1 MSLNE
6 TLSDYI
12 TTMMGSSP
20 SATESSVIT
29 AIMILF
35 SSFILAL
42 VINFIFEKIFTR
54 ITSKTKFSS
63 DDLILSALKRP
74 IFNTVLL
81 AGTYV
86 ALEVISLSGKI
97 LTLLDNILLSILI
110 IVWIFAAI
118 KINRILFE
126 HIIPKVTS
134 KTKSDMDDE
143 ILPLVKS
150 ISNLILIFIGLMIL
164 MKSIWSFDIT
174 PILASAG
181 VLGFA
186 VAFAAKDA
194 ISQLFGGISI
204 YFDRPFKKGDRIEI
218 GAGEIGIVDE
228 IGLRST
234 RIRNFYN
241 NMIII
246 PNSEIAN
253 SKIINY
259 NYPNDKM
266 MVKIMIGAA
275 YGSDVAKVKK
285 VLLGIA
291 KSIEEV
297 IDNPAPNIRFDNH
310 GESSLDFAMIMWVRN
325 PGDKMTVRDKVNTA
339 IDKEFRKNRIDI
351 PFPTRTIIQKR

>member
-12 TTMMGSSP
+12 TAMMGSSP

-42 VINFIFEKIFTR
+42 IINFIFEKLFTR
-54 ITSKTKFSS
+54 ITSKTKFSF

-81 AGTYV
+81 SGTYV
-86 ALEVISLSGKI
+86 ALEVVYVSGKF
-97 LTLLDNILLSILI
+97 LTVIDNILLSILI

-118 KINRILFE
+118 KINKILFE

-164 MKSIWSFDIT
+164 MKSVWSFDIT

-234 RIRNFYN
+234 RIRNLYN

-266 MVKIMIGAA
+266 MVKIMIGTA

-291 KSIEEV
+291 NSIDEV

-310 GESSLDFAMIMWVRN
+310 GESSLDFAIIMWVRN
-325 PGDKMTVRDKVNTA
+325 PKDKMTVRDKVNTA

-351 PFPTRTIIQKR
+351 PFPTRTIIQKK

>member
-6 TLSDYI
+6 TITEYI
-12 TTMMGSSP
+12 TILMGTSP
-20 SATESSVIT
+20 DAIESSIIT
-29 AIMILF
+29 AVFILF
-35 SSFILAL
+35 ASFVLAL
-42 VINFIFEKIFTR
+42 IINFIFEKIFTR
-54 ITSKTKFSS
+54 FTVKTKFSF

-74 IFNTVLL
+74 IFNTVIL
-81 AGTYV
+81 AGTYT
-86 ALEVISLSGKI
+86 ALEIVYASGKFLAVI
-97 LTLLDNILLSILI
+97 DNILLSIMI
-110 IVWIFAAI
+110 IIWIFAAI
-118 KINRILFE
+118 KVNKIIFE
-126 HIIPKVTS
+126 HIVPKMTE

-143 ILPLVKS
+143 ILPLLKS
-150 ISNLILIFIGLMIL
+150 ISNIILIFIGLMIL
-164 MKSIWSFDIT
+164 MKSVWSFDIT
-174 PILASAG
+174 PLLASAG

-246 PNSEIAN
+246 PNSQIAN
-253 SKIINY
+253 SKIVNY

-266 MVKIMIGAA
+266 MVKIMIGVA
-275 YGSDVAKVKK
+275 YGSDVTKVKK
-285 VLLGIA
+285 VLLQIA
-291 KSIEEV
+291 NSVEEV
-297 IDNPAPNIRFDNH
+297 IDNPAPSIRFDNH
-310 GESSLDFAMIMWVRN
+310 GESSLDFAMIMWVHD
-325 PGDKMTVRDKVNTA
+325 PKDKMTVRDKVNTA
-339 IDKEFRKNRIDI
+339 IDKEFRKNKIDI

>member
-6 TLSDYI
+6 TLTEYI
-12 TTMMGSSP
+12 TILIGTSP
-20 SATESSVIT
+20 DAIESSIIT
-29 AIMILF
+29 AVFILF
-35 SSFILAL
+35 SSFVIAL
-42 VINFIFEKIFTR
+42 IINFIFEKIFTR
-54 ITSKTKFSS
+54 ITAKTKFSF
-63 DDLILSALKRP
+63 DDLILSALKKP
-74 IFNTVLL
+74 IFNTVII
-81 AGTYV
+81 AGTYT
-86 ALEVISLSGKI
+86 ALEVVYVSGKF
-97 LTLLDNILLSILI
+97 LTVIDNILLSIMI
-110 IVWIFAAI
+110 IVWMFAAI
-118 KINRILFE
+118 KVNKIFFE
-126 HIIPKVTS
+126 HIFTKMTA
-134 KTKSDMDDE
+134 KTHSDMDDE
-143 ILPLVKS
+143 ILPLLKS

-164 MKSIWSFDIT
+164 MKSVWSFDIT

-218 GAGEIGIVDE
+218 DGGEIGIVDE

-234 RIRNFYN
+234 RIRNFFN

-246 PNSEIAN
+246 PNSTIAN

-259 NYPNDKM
+259 NSPNNKM

-291 KSIEEV
+291 TSIEEV
-297 IDNPAPNIRFDNH
+297 LDNPAPNIRFDNH
-310 GESSLDFAMIMWVRN
+310 GESSLDFAIIMWVRN
-325 PGDKMTVRDKVNTA
+325 PSDKMTIRDKVNTA
-339 IDKEFRKNRIDI
+339 IDKEFRKHKIDI